1 MGDVRDVSDRVSL
14 LSGVTSRRRF
24 LALTGGTAAMVAM
37 GSLLAA
43 CEADDDDAVAVDDAD
58 ADDGEDVPADEP
70 DEAEDDGDDSA
81 EEPDVTEDDSA
92 EDEPSDDEDD
102 SEPEAGGRLVVV
114 GTDEPET
121 LNPYLTQLVVGG
133 DILSLVMDPLL
144 QPDDEGIYQG
154 RLAESY
160 DFSDDGL
167 VCTMELREDVDFHDG
182 SHFTAEDVQTT
193 YETIMDSDFG
203 AFSQTGWSELTDFE
217 IVDDYTIEMTLGG
230 PYAPFISAIGDT
242 FVIAS
247 SLVEDGYESFR
258 EEFGR
263 SPWGSGPYLFEE
275 WSSGEQVR
283 VTANNDYW
291 GGAPNI
297 EEVVYRFVPNSNT
310 LVVQLQSGE
319 ADLTGYASAEQFPE
333 YEQMDDKTVT
343 VIDGQSWFHL
353 DLKNFGFLMDRNVRQ
368 ALDYA
373 TPKEQIVDQIL
384 DGLGT
389 VSIGDIPPI
398 SWAFNPDIE
407 PRPYDL
413 DRARELLEES
423 GWEEGSDGVR
433 EKDGDPLFIEIWG
446 VSGDSQTERMLQ
458 VIANSWEQIG
468 FDVDLNLQDIR
479 TIWGPEGYQFTEV
492 ETAGAYSWYN
502 YNDPDNMFYWHSS
515 QIPDDPQGS
524 GGNLVAYFN
533 EFEYQDEID
542 DLTERAATTVD
553 QDERREL
560 YWEIQELLHEELP
573 VIFIYWGSLIFVAPE
588 NLSGFEPNAF
598 TRLFYNVN
606 EWHYT
611 S

>member
-1 MGDVRDVSDRVSL
+1 METPRDLHGLTSI
-14 LSGVTSRRRF
+14 LSSATSRRRF
-24 LALTGGTAAMVAM
+24 LTLAGGTA
-37 GSLLAA
+37 LLASMSALLGA
-43 CEADDDDAVAVDDAD
+43 CADDDEDEPDTAAETEGDDAT
-58 ADDGEDVPADEP
+58 DEP
-70 DEAEDDGDDSA
+70 DEADVEDT
-81 EEPDVTEDDSA
+81 P
-92 EDEPSDDEDD
+92 DDEDVD
-102 SEPEAGGRLVVV
+102 EPDEDAETEDEADDGETAEGVEGGRLIVV
-114 GTDEPET
+114 GTEEPET

-133 DILSLVMDPLL
+133 DVLSLTMDTLL
-144 QPDDEGIYQG
+144 QSDDEGVYHG

-160 DFSDDGL
+160 EFSDDGL
-167 VCTMELREDVDFHDG
+167 VCTLSLREDVQFHDG
-182 SHFTAEDVQTT
+182 SDFTADDIMAT
-193 YETIMDSDFG
+193 YETIMDPDFG
-203 AFSQTGWSELTDFE
+203 AFSQNGWSEITE
-217 IVDDYTIEMTLGG
+217 TEVVDDYTVELTLGG
-230 PYAPFISAIGDT
+230 AYAPFISAIGEF
-242 FVIAS
+242 FVIS
-247 SLVEDGYESFR
+247 RSMVEDGYEGFR

-263 SPWGSGPYLFEE
+263 SPWGSGPYIFEE
-275 WSSGEQVR
+275 WSSGEQAR
-283 VTANNDYW
+283 VTANPDYW
-291 GGAPNI
+291 GGAPSI
-297 EEVVYRFVPNSNT
+297 EEIIYRFVPNSNT
-310 LVVQLQSGE
+310 LLVQLQTGE
-319 ADLTGYASAEQFPE
+319 ADMVTGASADQ
-333 YEQMDDKTVT
+333 YEELTQIEDKE
-343 VIDGQSWFHL
+343 VIVVDGQAWFHL
-353 DLKNFGFLMDRNVRQ
+353 DLKNIGFLMDKNVRQ

-384 DGLGT
+384 GGLGT

-398 SWAFNPDIE
+398 SWAYNPNIE

-423 GWEEGSDGVR
+423 GWEEGPNGVR

-446 VSGDSQTERMLQ
+446 VSGDSQTERTLQ
-458 VIANSWEQIG
+458 VIANSWGQVG

-479 TIWGPEGYQFTEV
+479 TIWGPEGYQFTDV

-515 QIPDDPQGS
+515 QIPDDPQGT

-573 VIFIYWGSLIFVAPE
+573 VIFIYWQSLIFVGPD

-598 TRLFYNVN
+598 TRFFYNVH
-606 EWHYT
+606 EWQFT

>member
-1 MGDVRDVSDRVSL
+1 MRDVNDRPEPRSM
-14 LSGVTSRRRF
+14 LSSITSRRRF
-24 LALTGGTAAMVAM
+24 LALAGGTTAMVAM

-43 CEADDDDAVAVDDAD
+43 CEADDDDVVTDDAA
-58 ADDGEDVPADEP
+58 ADDGADVPADEP
-70 DEAEDDGDDSA
+70 DTDETDDAEAEPETPDDG
-81 EEPDVTEDDSA
+81 EDDAA
-92 EDEPSDDEDD
+92 EDEPAEDD
-102 SEPEAGGRLVVV
+102 SEPVAGGRLVAVATV
-114 GTDEPET
+114 EPET

-133 DILSLVMDPLL
+133 DILSLTMDTLL
-144 QPDDEGIYQG
+144 QSDDEGVYHA

-160 DFSDDGL
+160 EFSDDGL
-167 VCTMELREDVDFHDG
+167 VCTLHLREDVDFHDG
-182 SHFTAEDVQTT
+182 SHFTAEDLQAS
-193 YETIMDSDFG
+193 YNTIMDSDFG

-217 IVDDYTIEMTLGG
+217 IVDDYTVEMTLGG
-230 PYAPFISAIGDT
+230 PYAPFISNIGET
-242 FVIAS
+242 FVIS
-247 SLVEDGYESFR
+247 RSLVEDGYESFR

-263 SPWGSGPYLFEE
+263 LPWGTGPYIFEE

-297 EEVVYRFVPNSNT
+297 EEIIYRFVPNSNT
-310 LVVQLQSGE
+310 LVVQMQTGE
-319 ADLTGYASAEQFPE
+319 ADLTAYAGAEQYPE
-333 YEQMDDKTVT
+333 FEQMEDKN
-343 VIDGQSWFHL
+343 VIIRDGQAWFHL
-353 DLKNFGFLMDRNVRQ
+353 DLKNLGFLMDRNVRQ

-389 VSIGDIPPI
+389 VSIGDIAPI
-398 SWAFNPDIE
+398 SWAFNPNIE

-433 EKDGDPLFIEIWG
+433 EKDGDPLFIELWG

-458 VIANSWEQIG
+458 VIANSWEQVG

-479 TIWGPEGYQFTEV
+479 TIWGPEGYQFTDV

-515 QIPDDPQGS
+515 QIPDDPQGT

-573 VIFIYWGSLIFVAPE
+573 VIFIYWQSQIFVSPN
-588 NLSGFEPNAF
+588 NLSGFDPNAF

-606 EWHYT
+606 EWHFT